1 MFKRILIANR
11 GEIAMRIIRC
21 CRMLD
26 IETVLVYS
34 TADKD
39 SLPVQFANIA
49 VCIGSAK
56 ASESYLLKD
65 RIIETALAKGCD
77 AIHPG
82 FGFLSE
88 NADFAKSCE
97 KNAIAFIGPSSKV
110 ISMMGNKD
118 AAKKLMKK
126 HKVPVVPGS
135 EGLVSS
141 YEEAIKAANKV
152 GYPILIKAAAGGGGR
167 GMRKAFKES
176 EVKSAFEEAKA
187 EALSCFANGDL
198 YLEKLILNPHHIEV
212 QILADSHGNV
222 IYLGERDC
230 SIQRRNQKLIEESPS
245 KKIDDELRKKMGEAA
260 VNAAKACK
268 YTNAGTVEFVLDH
281 EGNFYF
287 IEMNTRIQVEH
298 PVTEMVTGIDL
309 IHEQLRIA
317 SGMKLSY
324 KQEDVKI
331 SGHAIECRINAGS
344 PGKID
349 FLHLPAGFGV
359 RVDSALFTG
368 CEISPHYDPMIAKVI
383 VHGTSRLDAIK
394 RMRAALEESLIDGV
408 PTNKDLQYLVM
419 YHPDFLKG
427 SFDTS
432 FMELHGKE
440 LVEFNE
446 ESRKEL

>member
-1 MFKRILIANR
+1 
-11 GEIAMRIIRC
+11 
-21 CRMLD
+21 
-26 IETVLVYS
+26 
-34 TADKD
+34 
-39 SLPVQFANIA
+39 
-49 VCIGSAK
+49 
-56 ASESYLLKD
+56 
-65 RIIETALAKGCD
+65 
-77 AIHPG
+77 
-82 FGFLSE
+82 
-88 NADFAKSCE
+88 
-97 KNAIAFIGPSSKV
+97 
-110 ISMMGNKD
+110 
-118 AAKKLMKK
+118 
-126 HKVPVVPGS
+126 
-135 EGLVSS
+135 
-141 YEEAIKAANKV
+141 
-152 GYPILIKAAAGGGGR
+152 
-167 GMRKAFKES
+167 
-176 EVKSAFEEAKA
+176 
-187 EALSCFANGDL
+187 
-198 YLEKLILNPHHIEV
+198 
-212 QILADSHGNV
+212 
-222 IYLGERDC
+222 
-230 SIQRRNQKLIEESPS
+230 
-245 KKIDDELRKKMGEAA
+245 
-260 VNAAKACK
+260 
-268 YTNAGTVEFVLDH
+268 
-281 EGNFYF
+281 
-287 IEMNTRIQVEH
+287 MNTRIQVEH

-383 VHGTSRLDAIK
+383 VRGTSRLDAIK
-394 RMRAALEESLIDGV
+394 RMRAALEEFLIDGV

>member
-1 MFKRILIANR
+1 
-11 GEIAMRIIRC
+11 
-21 CRMLD
+21 
-26 IETVLVYS
+26 V
-34 TADKD
+34 
-39 SLPVQFANIA
+39 
-49 VCIGSAK
+49 
-56 ASESYLLKD
+56 
-65 RIIETALAKGCD
+65 
-77 AIHPG
+77 
-82 FGFLSE
+82 
-88 NADFAKSCE
+88 
-97 KNAIAFIGPSSKV
+97 
-110 ISMMGNKD
+110 
-118 AAKKLMKK
+118 
-126 HKVPVVPGS
+126 
-135 EGLVSS
+135 
-141 YEEAIKAANKV
+141 ANKV

-167 GMRKAFKES
+167 GMRKAFNES

-383 VHGTSRLDAIK
+383 VRGTSRLDAIK
-394 RMRAALEESLIDGV
+394 RMRAALEEFLIDGV